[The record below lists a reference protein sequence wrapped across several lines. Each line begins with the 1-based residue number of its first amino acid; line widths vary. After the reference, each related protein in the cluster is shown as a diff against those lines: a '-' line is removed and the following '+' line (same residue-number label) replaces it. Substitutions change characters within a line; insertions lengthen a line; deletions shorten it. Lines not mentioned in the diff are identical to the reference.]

1 MYVIQT
7 DQQSWVQGI
16 WRGWLT
22 TCSSPAGALIY
33 QDLSKAEAA
42 AEYYGKLAP
51 DFKFF
56 IRSLLPQEQSHIE
69 LNDHHFKSLCV
80 CS

>member
-42 AEYYGKLAP
+42 AEYYGKLASN
-51 DFKFF
+51 FKFF
-56 IRSLLPQEQSHIE
+56 IRPLMQQEQLRIE
-69 LNDHHFKSLCV
+69 LNDHYFKSLCV